1 MIGILRG
8 YGLAIPPAVLLL
20 VATACQKLTEV
31 RIEKYSSPGCS
42 SIDVSILNGDISVH
56 PVDGDSIVAEITIE
70 TFGGSGA
77 LRDVKVV
84 FTPGARA
91 RLEASGPSGLFGAA
105 TISLDVGIPRSI
117 VVGSLETTNGD
128 VSSVGM
134 THDGLLETTN
144 GDVSMAACAGTARLG
159 TTNGDLSVSG
169 GSLIVLEAS
178 GTNGDV
184 MIDAGGLPTNGATFE
199 TTNGS
204 VRVSLPAGLGC
215 VVEMSTTNGDAIVTG
230 LQFSGDL
237 GDKGGRITIG
247 RGGPLLT
254 LETVNGDVELSGRT
268 NP

>member
-1 MIGILRG
+1 MIGILRA

-20 VATACQKLTEV
+20 VATACQRLTEV
-31 RIEKYSSPGCS
+31 RIEKYSSAGCS
-42 SIDVSILNGDISVH
+42 SIDVGTLNGDIAVH
-56 PVDGDSIVAEITIE
+56 PVDGDSIVARITIE

-77 LRDVKVV
+77 LSDVKVI

-91 RLEASGPSGLFGAA
+91 NLEASGPSGLFGAA
-105 TISLDVGIPRSI
+105 TISLDVGIPRS
-117 VVGSLETTNGD
+117 VMVGSLETTNGD

-134 THDGLLETTN
+134 THDGLLGTTN
-144 GDVSMAACAGTARLG
+144 GDVSMSACAGTAQLS

-178 GTNGDV
+178 GMNGDV
-184 MIDAGGLPTNGATFE
+184 MIDAGGLPANGATFE

-204 VRVSLPAGLGC
+204 VHVSLPAGLSC
-215 VVEMSTTNGDAIVTG
+215 VVEMSTTNGDTGVSG

-237 GDKGGRITIG
+237 DDGGRITVG
-247 RGGPLLT
+247 QGGPLLV

-268 NP
+268 TP